1 LSTALPSYNV
11 FPYAEIIGSLRRLA
25 ANYERIKT
33 RAGRL
38 SRARVIRCG
47 GNLPPADI
55 IPGRMAAARARRIFQ
70 MRYLVTGGA
79 GFIGSN
85 TADELVRR
93 GHSVVVLDDLSAGKE
108 ENLAEIRNKITFIK
122 GSITDIEV
130 VRKAMHEAEYVLHLA
145 ARTSVPRSVKDP
157 IETNKINIDGTLNVL
172 VAAKELKVKR
182 VVFAASSSA
191 YGETPTLPK
200 TETMQPEP
208 ISPYG
213 VTKYVG
219 ELYGQTFGRCYGLEN
234 VSLRYFNIFGPR
246 QDPGSPYSG
255 VLAKFCTAFLED
267 TQPVVFGDGEQTR
280 DFTYVENAV
289 HANLLACE
297 APNVSGK
304 VFNVGVAG
312 RVSLNEVLRELGKIT
327 GKALEA
333 KYEPARDGDIRDSQA
348 DISKAREYLGYEP
361 PVSFEEGLSRTFEW
375 YRATQSKAAAKQ

>member
-1 LSTALPSYNV
+1 
-11 FPYAEIIGSLRRLA
+11 
-25 ANYERIKT
+25 
-33 RAGRL
+33 
-38 SRARVIRCG
+38 
-47 GNLPPADI
+47 
-55 IPGRMAAARARRIFQ
+55 

-85 TADELVRR
+85 TVDELVRR
-93 GHSVVVLDDLSAGKE
+93 GHSVVVLDDLSSGKE
-108 ENLAEIRNKITFIK
+108 DNLAEIRNKITFIK

-130 VRKAMHEAEYVLHLA
+130 VRKAMHEAEYVLHLG

-157 IETNKINIDGTLNVL
+157 IETNKINIEGTLNVL

-200 TETMQPEP
+200 TETMQPQP

-246 QDPGSPYSG
+246 QDPSSPYSG

-267 TQPVVFGDGEQTR
+267 AQPLVFGDGEQTR

-289 HANLLACE
+289 QANLLACE
-297 APNVSGK
+297 APNASGK
-304 VFNVGVAG
+304 VFNVGVG
-312 RVSLNEVLRELGKIT
+312 DCISLNEVLRELGKIT
-327 GKALEA
+327 GKTLEA
-333 KYEPARDGDIRDSQA
+333 KYEPPRDGDIRDSQA
-348 DISKAREYLGYEP
+348 DITQAREILGYDP
-361 PVSFEEGLSRTFEW
+361 QVSFEEGLARTFEW
-375 YRATQSKAAAKQ
+375 YRSTQTRALAK